1 MSDEDSNLIFLAS
14 ISVLL
19 IDNLAFVVYELLASL
34 SATAINPPPPVTDES
49 FTIALFST
57 LNSTLYLEFMFEL
70 LIFVATD
77 VLNSVSVLLTL
88 TEIKPPEPSDDS
100 ISWVF
105 VATLLISKLLLAKS
119 FVLKFEIFNIDEPVR

>member
-1 MSDEDSNLIFLAS
+1 MS
-14 ISVLL
+14 
-19 IDNLAFVVYELLASL
+19 DNLAFVVYELLASL

-57 LNSTLYLEFMFEL
+57 LNSTLYLEFIFEL
-70 LIFVATD
+70 LIFVAAD
-77 VLNSVSVLLTL
+77 VLNSVSVLFTL

-105 VATLLISKLLLAKS
+105 VAMLLISKLLLAES